1 MKLALGMRIQLTLG
15 MLVVVCASGC
25 ATKNH
30 GRLTPLSRVEEQEL
44 TCREID
50 IELAKVDA
58 FLEQITVNSEIDGR
72 SVLGF
77 LGDFGIGN
85 AMERTAA
92 EKSAYQRRDELL
104 KLKDLKNCP

>member
-1 MKLALGMRIQLTLG
+1 MKMALVLG
-15 MLVVVCASGC
+15 FVLCATGC

-30 GRLTPLSRVEEQEL
+30 GRLIPLSHIEKEEL

-58 FLEQITVNSEIDGR
+58 FLEQVSENSNIDGR

-85 AMERTAA
+85 AMERDAA
-92 EKSAYQRRDELL
+92 EKSARERRGELL
-104 KLKDLKNCP
+104 TLKTAKGCD

>member
-1 MKLALGMRIQLTLG
+1 MSKCVAAAALVLLA
-15 MLVVVCASGC
+15 ASAALSIGAC

-30 GRLTPLSRVEEQEL
+30 GRVAPVSEVEKREL

-50 IELAKVDA
+50 IEIAKVDA
-58 FLEQITVNSEIDGR
+58 FLEQVAENSSIDGR

-85 AMERTAA
+85 TMERNAA
-92 EKSAYQRRDELL
+92 EKSARERRQELQTL
-104 KLKDLKNCP
+104 RTAKGC

>member
-1 MKLALGMRIQLTLG
+1 MRKAALAL
-15 MLVVVCASGC
+15 LVVALGASVGC
-25 ATKNH
+25 STKNH
-30 GRLTPLSRVEEQEL
+30 GRLTPLSDVERREL

-58 FLEQITVNSEIDGR
+58 FLGQVSENSKIDGR

-85 AMERTAA
+85 TMERNAA
-92 EKSAYQRRDELL
+92 EKSARERRDELSAL
-104 KLKDLKNCP
+104 RVSKGCP

>member
-1 MKLALGMRIQLTLG
+1 MRIRAAGTFALVTLAL
-15 MLVVVCASGC
+15 SGC

-30 GRLTPLSRVEEQEL
+30 GRLSPLSAVEQKEL

-58 FLEQITVNSEIDGR
+58 FLDQVSENSNIDGR

-85 AMERTAA
+85 SMERNAA
-92 EKSAYQRRDELL
+92 EKSARQRREQLEAL
-104 KLKDLKNCP
+104 RLSKNCP